1 MKEKLSRNLG
11 LKAISAVLAFVI
23 WLMVVNISQPEVNGT
38 QTVEIKVENA
48 DRLTA
53 ADKTYKMDTRSVR
66 ISYRVRLPQQSRISA
81 DNFHAYVD
89 LADYSIT
96 GAVPVYVDVDDSIAG
111 LISDISLSPMVVHVD
126 TEDIQRKRFDLVTA
140 TNGKTMEGYMAG
152 ELSFS
157 PGYVYVTGPVSEV
170 GQISE
175 VGIEVDVSE
184 ANSALSGSAPIR
196 FYDANGNEIKLDER
210 VSTNRETIDYEL
222 PVYRIKSLSV
232 VAEASGTPEDGYVLE
247 QVEANPGFVDVY
259 GDEAVLSQYTS
270 LRIPAAELSVN
281 GATATVTRNFDIT
294 QYLPEGLR
302 LAQPGTEISVAARI
316 RKLPETGAV
325 PESSSS
331 EVLFPAESSGEAAD
345 SIEAETRASSAET
358 AAETGRHETERTESA
373 ETAVGESRQH
383 GTMEETSSGT
393 GSHNG
398 RESSTA
404 QESTSRESAARET
417 ETASQHAGDGGESMS
432 AQSENGAKLE

>member
-11 LKAISAVLAFVI
+11 LKAISAALAFVI

-184 ANSALSGSAPIR
+184 ANSALSGSAPIH

-222 PVYRIKSLSV
+222 PIYRIKSLSV
-232 VAEASGTPEDGYVLE
+232 VAEASGTPAEGYVLE

-281 GATATVTRNFDIT
+281 GATATVTRSFDIT

-316 RKLPETGAV
+316 RKLPETAETGAV

-345 SIEAETRASSAET
+345 SIEAETRASATET
-358 AAETGRHETERTESA
+358 AADAGRHETERTGPA
-373 ETAVGESRQH
+373 ETAAGESGQH
-383 GTMEETSSGT
+383 GTMEETAAGT

-398 RESSTA
+398 RENSAA
-404 QESTSRESAARET
+404 QESMSRESTARET
-417 ETASQHAGDGGESMS
+417 ETASLHAGDGGESAS
-432 AQSENGAKLE
+432 TQNEN